1 MILKYGLLPSDNV
14 GLDIDLEDITSNLKN
29 VLDKFGLL
37 VDNYYAYRDTETGD
51 IFLFLQ
57 DEEGDSVNA
66 LMTIDDDGV
75 PGISILNDKDREEG
89 WIDLDGI
96 VPVSNSKINF
106 GTGSWFR
113 YSVLS
118 SLLKSGNVDFKT
130 VQESKSK
137 KVTRTLTKIE
147 EAFSVRGSNK
157 IAVVSHRHRNR
168 KLSVRQMM
176 GLASAKRKFQDR
188 NKPNPPKTDYQQ
200 ILSLESRIKNIKNYL
215 RY

>member
-14 GLDIDLEDITSNLKN
+14 GLDIDLEDITSSLEK
-29 VLDKFGLL
+29 VLSKFGLL
-37 VDNYYAYRDTETGD
+37 VDNYYAYRDIETGD

-96 VPVSNSKINF
+96 VPVNVSKIDF

-113 YSVLS
+113 YSIIS
-118 SLLKSGNVDFKT
+118 NLLKSGNVDFKT

-137 KVTRTLTKIE
+137 KVTRTIIKIE
-147 EAFSVRGSNK
+147 EAFSVKGSNK

-168 KLSVRQMM
+168 KLSIRQIM
-176 GLASAKRKFQDR
+176 GLASARRKFQDK
-188 NKPNPPKTDYQQ
+188 NKPEPPKTDYQQ
-200 ILSLESRIKNIKNYL
+200 ALSLESRIKKYIKY
-215 RY
+215 